1 MSDNNN
7 TNKLLEELSHKLGVS
22 GQQLENAA
30 KSGNVKDVLKN
41 MDAKSSQQI
50 ESILSDPEKTK
61 EILNSPQAR
70 ALMKLFDGN

>member
-7 TNKLLEELSHKLGVS
+7 TNKLIEELSRKLGVS
-22 GQQLENAA
+22 EKQLENAA
-30 KSGNVKDVLKN
+30 KKGNVKDVLKN

-61 EILNSPQAR
+61 EILNSPQAQ
-70 ALMKLFDGN
+70 ALMKLFGGN

>member
-7 TNKLLEELSHKLGVS
+7 TNKLIEELSHKLGVS

-30 KSGNVKDVLKN
+30 KKGNVKDVLKN

-50 ESILSDPEKTK
+50 ESILSDPEKTR
-61 EILNSPQAR
+61 EILNSPQAQ
-70 ALMKLFDGN
+70 ASMKLFGGN